1 MYPPDVA
8 PGATVITDGPRA
20 SADDLHKEANHRIA
34 NNLAVIAGLV
44 RLHAANVSASSEN
57 MRRRDVEAMLDEIST
72 RIDTVG
78 RLHRLLSDLTP
89 GALVDVGEH
98 LRHTCEAIVES
109 LARSNRV
116 VLSCRRDT
124 ACMLAPDH
132 AGPVALIVSELV
144 TNAIKHAH
152 PTGVPGKILV
162 RCGQG
167 LGGSVYVDVEDD
179 GVGLPEDF
187 DPWSGGGL
195 GFRVIRGLAQQLDA
209 RLIFD
214 AEGIGLKVKLIV
226 PAMAPAAA

>member
-1 MYPPDVA
+1 MYTPDVA
-8 PGATVITDGPRA
+8 PGATVISHGPRA
-20 SADDLHKEANHRIA
+20 TADDLHKEANHRIA

-44 RLHAANVSASSEN
+44 RLHAANVAASTEHL
-57 MRRRDVEAMLDEIST
+57 RRHEVEAILDEIST

-78 RLHRLLSDLTP
+78 RLHRLLSDLDA
-89 GALVDVGEH
+89 GAQVDLGEH

-116 VLSCRRDT
+116 VLSCRRD
-124 ACMLAPDH
+124 APCLLAPDQ

-162 RCGQG
+162 RTGQG
-167 LGGSVYVDVEDD
+167 LAGSVYVDVEDD
-179 GVGLPEDF
+179 GIGLPEDF
-187 DPWSGGGL
+187 DPWSQGGL
-195 GFRVIRGLAQQLDA
+195 GLRVIRGLSQQLNA

-226 PAMAPAAA
+226 PVMALEPA